1 MENKKLKEVEI
12 PQISTSAEETLTTV
26 GGIILAIGIA
36 ATVILAFTT
45 LKTETYNGYYH
56 EEQFNPMGLA
66 LTLGTLL
73 STLATWAV
81 LRVIANISLRLKAIQ
96 ETMPRRMMTENEF
109 KVIQVNEQ
117 KVAEKLA
124 KCKVAIGETI
134 IYKGKKY
141 EVMNVETSEG
151 KLCINLGVLTGYVWL
166 DLEEVTKVEE

>member
-1 MENKKLKEVEI
+1 MKNTKLKEVEI

-96 ETMPRRMMTENEF
+96 ETMPRRMLTEAEV
-109 KVIQVNEQ
+109 KEIEVVEQ
-117 KVAEKLA
+117 KTA
-124 KCKVAIGETI
+124 KNKIQSDFSVGEI
-134 IYKGKKY
+134 VLYKGNKY
-141 EVMNVETSEG
+141 PIENISDSTG
-151 KLCINLGVLTGYVWL
+151 KICINRGFIAGYAWVFP
-166 DLEEVTKVEE
+166 EEVTKVEE

>member
-12 PQISTSAEETLTTV
+12 PQISTSAEETLTIV

-73 STLATWAV
+73 SSLATWAV
-81 LRVIANISLRLKAIQ
+81 LRVIANISLRLQAIQ
-96 ETMPRRMMTENEF
+96 ETMPRRMMTEVEV
-109 KVIQVNEQ
+109 KEIEVVEQ
-117 KVAEKLA
+117 KTAEN
-124 KCKVAIGETI
+124 KVQSDFSVGETVL
-134 IYKGKKY
+134 YKGNKY
-141 EVMNVETSEG
+141 PIENISPSTG
-151 KLCINLGVLTGYVWL
+151 KLCIYKGIFAGYAWVFP
-166 DLEEVTKVEE
+166 EEVTKVEE